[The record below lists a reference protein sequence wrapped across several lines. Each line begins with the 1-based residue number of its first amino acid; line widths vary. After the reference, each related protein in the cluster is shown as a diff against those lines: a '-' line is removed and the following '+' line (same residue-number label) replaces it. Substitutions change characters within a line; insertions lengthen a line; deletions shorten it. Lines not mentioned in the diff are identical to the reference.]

1 MTERE
6 RWDELADAL
15 AAGDALSDEERR
27 FLDALDD
34 PQVERERAMYEQL
47 AAAGEPLPPSD
58 VDRQRAQATLA
69 AFRRARA
76 RERGR
81 GWAVGLGSAALAVAA
96 SVLLWISWPAPDAL
110 DAQQGESGAY
120 SLELSDPARAE
131 EGEARMRRGG
141 HGRTGRPEALP
152 EPGED
157 EALVEPTEPEPTELE
172 PTELEPTPAE
182 PSASA
187 SKPNRTRAA
196 LPSASELLGA
206 ARRQVAAGEIDR
218 ALSTYATL
226 RRQHPSSP
234 EAHAA
239 NVSIGELELRR
250 GRPQAALKAFS
261 RYLSV
266 GGSAGKSA
274 GRALAEEAHWGKIR
288 ALHRLGRTADRDAAI
303 DELRR
308 AHPGSVYIGRA
319 SSL

>member
-15 AAGDALSDEERR
+15 AAGDALSDEERC

-47 AAAGEPLPPSD
+47 AVAGEPLPPSD

-152 EPGED
+152 EPGEG
-157 EALVEPTEPEPTELE
+157 EALVEPTEPEPTD
-172 PTELEPTPAE
+172 LEPTPAE
-182 PSASA
+182 PTSASA

-196 LPSASELLGA
+196 VPGASELLGA

-250 GRPQAALKAFS
+250 GRSQAALKAFS
-261 RYLSV
+261 RYLSA
-266 GGSAGKSA
+266 GGSAGGSA

-308 AHPGSVYIGRA
+308 AHPGSVYLGRA